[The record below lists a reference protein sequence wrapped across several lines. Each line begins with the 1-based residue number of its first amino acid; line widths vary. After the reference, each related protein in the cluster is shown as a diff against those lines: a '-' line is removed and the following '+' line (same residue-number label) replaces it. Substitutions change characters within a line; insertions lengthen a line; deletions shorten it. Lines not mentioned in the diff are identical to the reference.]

1 MQITKEE
8 LVGIIKDE
16 IENMKREVSGEIS
29 SCLLGHMDIDAKVD
43 DRLRPEHEPMM
54 SDTIEEKGGSSKP
67 RKTMAQKAKT
77 KARYDDRIKRERF
90 RKKVLGGETTMQTLG
105 ISEEELDEKKEK
117 PKTKTRR
124 GNRHK
129 PSKKRQQCTVGNAF
143 HSKSTGKFV
152 NPSDEKGSWS
162 LSGKG
167 GKTTDCSKGQYR
179 RKGANKATTFTKTPC
194 GREGRKK
201 GTGVKCS
208 TGKIEENW
216 KNFLNEARKE
226 DERYRLEGG
235 SKVSGDSLRSAVK
248 REMQKLLTN
257 YEKWVGENQH
267 KVIQNSRGLDDA
279 KLSTYCDA
287 FGFTSFRDYLQR
299 TNALNTIANNV
310 VAMKDGEHGGQ
321 VSQKPQQS
329 SVPQQSTYNQS

>member
-16 IENMKREVSGEIS
+16 IEQMKKEISGEFS
-29 SCLLGHMDIDAKVD
+29 SCLSSHMDIDTKVD
-43 DRLRPEHEPMM
+43 DRLRPEHEPMLD
-54 SDTIEEKGGSSKP
+54 DTIEEKDGRSKP

-77 KARYDDRIKRERF
+77 KARYDDRINRERF

-105 ISEEELDEKKEK
+105 ISEEELEEKKEK
-117 PKTKTRR
+117 PKKQTRR
-124 GNRHK
+124 GNRNK
-129 PSKKRQQCTVGNAF
+129 PSKKRQQCTVGNAY

-152 NPSDEKGSWS
+152 APSDEKGSWA

-167 GKTTDCSKGQYR
+167 GKKTDCSKGQYR

-194 GREGRKK
+194 GREGRSK
-201 GTGVKCS
+201 GDGVKCS

-216 KNFLNEARKE
+216 KSFLNEARKE

-235 SKVSGDSLRSAVK
+235 STVTGDTLRAAVK

-257 YEKWVGENQH
+257 YEKWVGDNQH

-287 FGFTSFRDYLQR
+287 FGFTSFRDYLQK
-299 TNALNTIANNV
+299 TNALNTIANNI
-310 VAMKDGEHGGQ
+310 VAMKDGEQGGQ

-329 SVPQQSTYNQS
+329 NVPQQDAYTHA